1 MAPFGGAFFMG
12 SQGPPLTTL
21 QRMHLELGLP
31 ITVINGGLALEET
44 QVRPCHGFQ
53 NGCLCG
59 CKPGK
64 PRGSGWLRRR
74 RAV

>member
-1 MAPFGGAFFMG
+1 MG

-53 NGCLCG
+53 NGCLC
-59 CKPGK
+59 
-64 PRGSGWLRRR
+64 RGSRGVVAGCDGGERYESIDPSS
-74 RAV
+74 